1 MPKILFV
8 ANIYEHIYSFHIP
21 YLKWLKEHGYEVHVV
36 ANELGDYKIP
46 YADRVI
52 EMGIE
57 RSPFKL
63 GNIKALKQLRN
74 LIDKERYDIISCHTP
89 MGGVLARLAARKARK
104 QYSLKVIYTAHG
116 FHFYKGAPKKNWLL
130 FYPIEKYLSR
140 FTDAIV
146 TINSEDYEIL
156 KSKGFKNKNSYLI
169 HGIGIDPSRLAVDDA
184 NANDLRNKLGYKPE
198 DFVLLYLAEFI
209 SRKNHQF
216 LIDVLPDVVK
226 EIPNIKLIFA
236 GRGEDKEKLVSSVEK
251 QGMGDYVNFIG
262 FREDVGNLIS
272 ISDLGISSSNQEGL
286 GMCIAESLYLK
297 RPVVA
302 SNIRGHRDLVH
313 NGKNGFLFSLDD
325 KKQFVEQVAYMYN
338 HPDERREMGEY
349 AAENIGDYV
358 IDNTMK
364 EMIAIY
370 SEVLDKSFEKSDGF

>member
-1 MPKILFV
+1 
-8 ANIYEHIYSFHIP
+8 
-21 YLKWLKEHGYEVHVV
+21 
-36 ANELGDYKIP
+36 
-46 YADRVI
+46 
-52 EMGIE
+52 
-57 RSPFKL
+57 
-63 GNIKALKQLRN
+63 
-74 LIDKERYDIISCHTP
+74 
-89 MGGVLARLAARKARK
+89 
-104 QYSLKVIYTAHG
+104 
-116 FHFYKGAPKKNWLL
+116 
-130 FYPIEKYLSR
+130 
-140 FTDAIV
+140 
-146 TINSEDYEIL
+146 
-156 KSKGFKNKNSYLI
+156 
-169 HGIGIDPSRLAVDDA
+169 
-184 NANDLRNKLGYKPE
+184 
-198 DFVLLYLAEFI
+198 
-209 SRKNHQF
+209 
-216 LIDVLPDVVK
+216 
-226 EIPNIKLIFA
+226 
-236 GRGEDKEKLVSSVEK
+236 
-251 QGMGDYVNFIG
+251 MGDYVNFIG

>member
-1 MPKILFV
+1 MVKSKVLFV
-8 ANIYEHIYSFHIP
+8 ANIYEHIVSFHLP
-21 YLKWLKEHGYEVHVV
+21 YIKWFKENGFEVHVA
-36 ANELGDYKIP
+36 ANELGDYCIP
-46 YADRVI
+46 DADRLI
-52 EMGIE
+52 EISIE
-57 RSPFKL
+57 RNPF
-63 GNIKALKQLRN
+63 GYNNIKAIRRLKK
-74 LIDKERYDIISCHTP
+74 IIEDERYDLISCHTP
-89 MGGVLARLAARKARK
+89 MGGVVARLAARKARNK
-104 QYSLKVIYTAHG
+104 FGIKVIYTSHG
-116 FHFYKGAPKKNWLL
+116 FHFFKGAPMKYWLL
-130 FYPIEKYLSR
+130 FYPIEKWLSR

-184 NANDLRNKLGYKPE
+184 NANDLRNKYGYKPE

-209 SRKNHQF
+209 PRKNHQF
-216 LIDVLPDVVK
+216 LIDVLPDIVK

-236 GRGEDKEKLVSSVEK
+236 GRGEDKEKLVISVEK

-364 EMIAIY
+364 EMVGIY
-370 SEVLDKSFEKSDGF
+370 SEVLDKSFAEK